1 MKDNMVQELLLR
13 ALLGQNPTANPKQ
26 QVNNYQHQTNM
37 NNMLGL
43 RESLETLLKSL
54 YINNAP
60 NKQNSNIKNVN
71 NSLSVQ
77 KPNMANQPKTST
89 PQVFEQ
95 FLSKEP
101 DFFKGREMLF
111 EYLNTSTVD
120 FDVEELLKI
129 AQLTKA
135 IEEEAIKRFCAKN
148 PKYAQFLTNE
158 NSKFLNKLE
167 SSNSAGVEGT
177 LKSTPFFSAQDIDKM
192 SNDEFLR
199 HKDEIDAQILN
210 LIKNS

>member
-71 NSLSVQ
+71 NSLSAQ
-77 KPNMANQPKTST
+77 KPNMANQQKTST

>member
-26 QVNNYQHQTNM
+26 QVNKYQHQTNM

-71 NSLSVQ
+71 NSLSAQ
-77 KPNMANQPKTST
+77 KPNMANQQKTST

>member
-71 NSLSVQ
+71 NSLSAQ

-135 IEEEAIKRFCAKN
+135 IEEEAIKRFCAK
-148 PKYAQFLTNE
+148 
-158 NSKFLNKLE
+158 
-167 SSNSAGVEGT
+167 
-177 LKSTPFFSAQDIDKM
+177 D
-192 SNDEFLR
+192 
-199 HKDEIDAQILN
+199 DAFCTDDN
-210 LIKNS
+210 L

>member
-71 NSLSVQ
+71 NSLSAQ
-77 KPNMANQPKTST
+77 KPNMANQPKTSNS
-89 PQVFEQ
+89 QVFEQ

-101 DFFKGREMLF
+101 AFFKGREMLF

>member
-71 NSLSVQ
+71 NSLSAQ

-167 SSNSAGVEGT
+167 SSNFAGVEGT

>member
-71 NSLSVQ
+71 NSLSAQ

-95 FLSKEP
+95 FSSKEP

>member
-71 NSLSVQ
+71 NSLSAQ

-95 FLSKEP
+95 FLCKEP

>member
-13 ALLGQNPTANPKQ
+13 ALLGQSPTANPKQ

-71 NSLSVQ
+71 NSLSAQ

>member
-71 NSLSVQ
+71 NSLSTQ

>member
-71 NSLSVQ
+71 NSLSAQ
-77 KPNMANQPKTST
+77 KPNMVNQPKTST

>member
-71 NSLSVQ
+71 NSLSAQ

-89 PQVFEQ
+89 SQVFEQ

>member
-13 ALLGQNPTANPKQ
+13 ALLGQNPTAIPKQ

-71 NSLSVQ
+71 NSLSAQ